1 MSKKILI
8 VRSANEIVIKKLINY
23 IIVTNE
29 NNIELYCL
37 VQKNSVKLV
46 KNIYPNIQC
55 FIINEDNFN
64 YNQFKKNKN
73 LINEINEN
81 KYDEIYIPSSY
92 LYLNNFNDIFNIA
105 NSINRINIFTFTAD
119 GNITRIKFN
128 KLNLKLNLL
137 FGEYIYFFI
146 LVFKIVFLSIS
157 YSLKMLLS
165 LVLYIHRRVK
175 YK

>member
-23 IIVTNE
+23 ITVTNK

-46 KNIYPNIQC
+46 KNIYSNIQC

-73 LINEINEN
+73 LINEINKN

-92 LYLNNFNDIFNIA
+92 LYFNNFNDIF
-105 NSINRINIFTFTAD
+105 
-119 GNITRIKFN
+119 
-128 KLNLKLNLL
+128 
-137 FGEYIYFFI
+137 
-146 LVFKIVFLSIS
+146 
-157 YSLKMLLS
+157 
-165 LVLYIHRRVK
+165 
-175 YK
+175 